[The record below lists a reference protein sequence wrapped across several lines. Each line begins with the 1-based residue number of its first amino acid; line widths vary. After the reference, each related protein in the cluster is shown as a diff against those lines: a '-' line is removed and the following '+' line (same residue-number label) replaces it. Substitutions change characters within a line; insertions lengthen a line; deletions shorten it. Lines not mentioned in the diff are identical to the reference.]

1 MCEQRELTTA
11 GEGFIGSSEVKRS
24 RGQAIYVILNLFQ
37 NLVFR
42 CKDAKRRRRK
52 ASIEKLFP
60 PIGEGAAQFCHCEGA
75 THVDMLDN
83 SCQFPHCH
91 CEGVKR
97 PSQSQDS
104 CNNDEITTSNAS
116 HSTSNNT
123 RQSYI
128 YKILKQ
134 VQDDIY
140 SLKRTY
146 RPNVL
151 SSYRL
156 KNKFS
161 LRFTLHSSPKKR
173 AAFTLA
179 EVLITLGI
187 IGVVAAMTIPGMIV
201 KHQKQVT
208 AKRLEQTYSILYQAV
223 NHAQADYGDIS
234 SWGMVGSTSMDQD
247 NPTQVQD
254 LITSF
259 ADKYLVPY
267 LKLTS
272 SPLYSNNIARQGY
285 VYPKTKDG
293 RSYNFNN
300 AYILELPNSSTLF
313 VSYNRSSSQNIY
325 SLPIIFVDIN
335 GKQGPNIVGRDFF
348 MFTFD
353 GADTMKLLPSGISLD
368 RTTLKNKC
376 SKHTSGREYENL
388 YCTALIMIDG
398 WEIRDD
404 YPW

>member
-1 MCEQRELTTA
+1 M
-11 GEGFIGSSEVKRS
+11 
-24 RGQAIYVILNLFQ
+24 
-37 NLVFR
+37 FR

-97 PSQSQDS
+97 PSQSQDI
-104 CNNDEITTSNAS
+104 CNNDEITTSNAP

-161 LRFTLHSSPKKR
+161 LRFTLHSLPKKR

-187 IGVVAAMTIPGMIV
+187 IGVVAAMTIPSMIV

-376 SKHTSGREYENL
+376 SKHTNGREFENL
-388 YCTALIMIDG
+388 HCTALIMIDG
-398 WEIRDD
+398 WTIKDD

>member
-1 MCEQRELTTA
+1 MKKVSKFIKDYIFGGGARGTVGSA
-11 GEGFIGSSEVKRS
+11 EG
-24 RGQAIYVILNLFQ
+24 
-37 NLVFR
+37 
-42 CKDAKRRRRK
+42 KDAKRHRCEVNLEGRKLRRYEDSLLTENSFFLPFLGNDKRMGNNQY
-52 ASIEKLFP
+52 P
-60 PIGEGAAQFCHCEGA
+60 PQPSLIREGV
-75 THVDMLDN
+75 T
-83 SCQFPHCH
+83 CH

-104 CNNDEITTSNAS
+104 CNKNEITTSNAP
-116 HSTSNNT
+116 HSPRNDKFSSRFT
-123 RQSYI
+123 
-128 YKILKQ
+128 LHP
-134 VQDDIY
+134 
-140 SLKRTY
+140 SLKKTY

-234 SWGMVGSTSMDQD
+234 SWGMVGSTSIDQD

-293 RSYNFNN
+293 RSYSFNN

-313 VSYNRSSSQNIY
+313 IAYNMSGIQNIY
-325 SLPIIFVDIN
+325 TLPIIFVDIN

-348 MFTFD
+348 MFSFD
-353 GADTMKLLPSGISLD
+353 GADTMKLLPAGYSFNRD
-368 RTTLKNKC
+368 TLKDYC
-376 SKHTSGREYENL
+376 AEHTSGREYENL
-388 YCTALIMIDG
+388 YCTALIMFDG
-398 WEIRDD
+398 WEIKDD

>member
-1 MCEQRELTTA
+1 M
-11 GEGFIGSSEVKRS
+11 
-24 RGQAIYVILNLFQ
+24 
-37 NLVFR
+37 FR

-97 PSQSQDS
+97 PSQSQDI
-104 CNNDEITTSNAS
+104 CNNDEITTSNAP
-116 HSTSNNT
+116 HSPRNDKFSSRFT
-123 RQSYI
+123 
-128 YKILKQ
+128 LHP
-134 VQDDIY
+134 
-140 SLKRTY
+140 SLKKTY

-156 KNKFS
+156 KNKHS
-161 LRFTLHSSPKKR
+161 SRFTLHTSLRRK

-187 IGVVAAMTIPGMIV
+187 IGVVAAMTIPSMIV

-376 SKHTSGREYENL
+376 SKHTNGREFENL
-388 YCTALIMIDG
+388 HCTALIMIDG
-398 WEIRDD
+398 WTIKDD